1 MRAIGQD
8 QSATVLRMGI
18 GSLVRRQA
26 HSSAEAPRARLRS
39 EATLPAGETI
49 PNRVSA
55 WIAAIETLGRAPDEG
70 GGFSARGAM
79 LGSVAWNWGDAS
91 MRTLLPVAASAILAV
106 LSAAALADD
115 KSDCRNNGNR
125 DLQIKGCTALI
136 ERDAKDAMAYHNRGI
151 AYQFKGDLDRA
162 IADYNKAIE
171 LRPSYARA
179 YESRGSAYASKG
191 VFTNAVA
198 DVTKATELAR
208 KKAPPGPKAAAAK
221 PPNTKVAAKPAKTAK
236 ASKSGSEKQA
246 ADDTWQTSAT
256 KSDF

>member
-1 MRAIGQD
+1 
-8 QSATVLRMGI
+8 
-18 GSLVRRQA
+18 
-26 HSSAEAPRARLRS
+26 
-39 EATLPAGETI
+39 
-49 PNRVSA
+49 
-55 WIAAIETLGRAPDEG
+55 
-70 GGFSARGAM
+70 
-79 LGSVAWNWGDAS
+79 
-91 MRTLLPVAASAILAV
+91 VAASAIFAM

-125 DLQIKGCTALI
+125 DLQIKGCSALI

-171 LRPSYARA
+171 LRPNYARA

-198 DVTKATELAR
+198 DVTKATELAAR
-208 KKAPPGPKAAAAK
+208 KKTPPGAKAAAAK
-221 PPNTKVAAKPAKTAK
+221 PQNTKVAAKAAKTAK
-236 ASKSGSEKQA
+236 ASKGSGEKQA
-246 ADDTWQTSAT
+246 ADETWQTSAT